1 MNYNELKSLCCQ
13 FYDSEILP
21 RVLQDQDEKYD
32 CAESLDL
39 LLSKLG
45 ITFQEFRSCIL
56 MYSLGLGLDY
66 IGEAFEMY
74 QSIPHGF
81 LSEESEND
89 FVGNCTQEPPSKNE
103 RLGQIPEQPPEVLQ

>member
-1 MNYNELKSLCCQ
+1 
-13 FYDSEILP
+13 
-21 RVLQDQDEKYD
+21 
-32 CAESLDL
+32 
-39 LLSKLG
+39 
-45 ITFQEFRSCIL
+45 

-89 FVGNCTQEPPSKNE
+89 FVGNCTQEPPHKSDCFC
-103 RLGQIPEQPPEVLQ
+103 